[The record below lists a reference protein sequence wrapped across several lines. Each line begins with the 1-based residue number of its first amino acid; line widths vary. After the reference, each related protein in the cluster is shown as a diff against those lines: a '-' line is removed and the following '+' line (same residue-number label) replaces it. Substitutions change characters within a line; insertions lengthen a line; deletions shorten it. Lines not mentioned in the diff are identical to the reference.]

1 MGAVGV
7 PEAELWLRGG
17 TGGARS
23 GASAEGEHRFTRPDA
38 QEELRGDVAG
48 LKGGVRELLGA
59 PPGHARVSSRRHLAR
74 KLTGREGCHLPF
86 PCGFW
91 FFCCCVP
98 PLFFF
103 FSSFFGVFFPFPF
116 CLASP
121 VVCLCCESAAKVVRC
136 RGERNPPGLITLG
149 LIKPFAS
156 FQSNKQTSR

>member
-17 TGGARS
+17 AGGARS
-23 GASAEGEHRFTRPDA
+23 GGSAEGEHRFTRPDA

-48 LKGGVRELLGA
+48 LKGGVRELLRA
-59 PPGHARVSSRRHLAR
+59 PPGHERVSSRRHLAR
-74 KLTGREGCHLPF
+74 KLTGWGDATYPSRV
-86 PCGFW
+86 GFG
-91 FFCCCVP
+91 FFVVVCVP
-98 PLFFF
+98 PLF
-103 FSSFFGVFFPFPF
+103 SFFFFPFPF

-121 VVCLCCESAAKVVRC
+121 AVCLCCESTAKVVRC